1 MASRRYNLPSVN
13 ALAAFEAVARL
24 QGFARAAEELNTSQP
39 AISRHIRNLELRLG
53 APLFDRSGAQI
64 RLTRKGEGFYA
75 AVVQALDGLQRSV
88 GEFVKPESGVTI
100 TCSYE
105 VSHLLLL
112 PRHSALRAALGAETE
127 LRFVTAEYN
136 LIGAAVDTG
145 ADIVFE
151 YAQTPPERDHA
162 VVCKEEVKP
171 VGTPEVIAEAVE
183 AMAGRGSPPGLLSLQ
198 KENFGWLRWE
208 DWQDGNGGV
217 EGWRQA
223 ERFDNYVFLLEAA
236 AQGRG
241 LALGWRGF
249 ADPYLERGQLQE
261 LPGDWFSRDTC
272 LYARLTRFGE
282 QNPAARKCLAL
293 LEDIRR
299 LGEFRSAPDK
309 AT

>member
-1 MASRRYNLPSVN
+1 MRRYNLPSVN

-53 APLFDRSGAQI
+53 APLFDRSGPQI

-75 AVVQALDGLQRSV
+75 SVVQALDGLQRAA
-88 GEFVKPESGVTI
+88 GEFAKPETGVTI
-100 TCSYE
+100 TCTYS

-136 LIGAAVDTG
+136 LTGAAVDTG

-151 YAQTPPERDHA
+151 YSQMPPEREHV
-162 VVCKEEVKP
+162 VVCREEVKP
-171 VGTPEVIAEAVE
+171 VGTPEVVAQAAA
-183 AMAGRGSPPGLLSLQ
+183 AMAGDGAPPGVLGLRQ
-198 KENFGWLRWE
+198 ENFGWLRWE
-208 DWQDGNGGV
+208 DWQEGQGGV
-217 EGWRQA
+217 QEWPQA
-223 ERFDNYVFLLEAA
+223 EYFDNYVFLLEAA

-249 ADPYLERGQLQE
+249 ADPYLECGQLQE
-261 LPGDWFSRDTC
+261 LPGGWFSRDTW
-272 LYARLTRFGE
+272 LFARLTRFGE

-293 LEDIRR
+293 LENIRELQPLR
-299 LGEFRSAPDK
+299 AIPGT

>member
-1 MASRRYNLPSVN
+1 MVMRKYNLPSVS

-53 APLFDRSGAQI
+53 APLFDRSGSQI

-75 AVVQALDGLQRSV
+75 AVVQSLDGLQRAA
-88 GEFVKPESGVTI
+88 GEFVKPETGVTI
-100 TCSYE
+100 TCSYS

-136 LIGAAVDTG
+136 LTGAAIDTG

-151 YAQTPPERDHA
+151 YSQILPEREHV

-171 VGTPEVIAEAVE
+171 VGTPEIIAQTSFALKN
-183 AMAGRGSPPGLLSLQ
+183 GGTPPGLLSLRQ
-198 KENFGWLRWE
+198 ENFGWLRWH
-208 DWQDGNGGV
+208 DWQ
-217 EGWRQA
+217 EGRGIIRAWPQA
-223 ERFDNYVFLLEAA
+223 ESFDNYVFLLEAA

-249 ADPYLERGQLQE
+249 ADPYLERGQLTE
-261 LPGDWFSRDTC
+261 LPGAWFSRDTC
-272 LYARLTRFGE
+272 LYARLTRFGA

-293 LEDIRR
+293 LEDIRQLR
-299 LGEFRSAPDK
+299 DFRSATDK

>member
-1 MASRRYNLPSVN
+1 MN

-75 AVVQALDGLQRSV
+75 SVVQALDGLQRAA
-88 GEFVKPESGVTI
+88 GEFAKPETGVTI
-100 TCSYE
+100 TCSYS

-112 PRHSALRAALGAETE
+112 PRHSALRSALGAETE

-136 LIGAAVDTG
+136 LTGAAVDTG

-151 YAQTPPERDHA
+151 YSQTPPEREHV
-162 VVCKEEVKP
+162 VVCPEEVKP
-171 VGTPEVIAEAVE
+171 VGTPEVIAQAS
-183 AMAGRGSPPGLLSLQ
+183 AALAGRGAPPGVLGLRQ
-198 KENFGWLRWE
+198 ENFGWLRWE
-208 DWQDGNGGV
+208 DWQAANGDA
-217 EGWRQA
+217 GWPQA
-223 ERFDNYVFLLEAA
+223 ESFDNYVFLLEAA

-261 LPGDWFSRDTC
+261 LPGDWFSRDTF

-299 LGEFRSAPDK
+299 LREFRSSPDR
-309 AT
+309 AR

>member
-1 MASRRYNLPSVN
+1 MRRYNLPSFN

-24 QGFARAAEELNTSQP
+24 QGFARAADELNTSQP

-75 AVVQALDGLQRSV
+75 SVVQALDGLQRAA
-88 GEFVKPESGVTI
+88 GEFSKPEAGVTI
-100 TCSYE
+100 TCTYS

-112 PRHSALRAALGAETE
+112 PRHSALRSALGAETE

-136 LIGAAVDTG
+136 LTSAAADTG

-151 YAQTPPERDHA
+151 YSQVPPERTHV

-171 VGTPEVIAEAVE
+171 VGTPEVLAQAS
-183 AMAGRGSPPGLLSLQ
+183 AALAGRGAPPGVLGLRQ
-198 KENFGWLRWE
+198 ENFGWLRWE
-208 DWQDGNGGV
+208 DWQGRNGGV
-217 EGWRQA
+217 QDWPQA
-223 ERFDNYVFLLEAA
+223 EFFDNYVFLLEAA

-261 LPGDWFSRDTC
+261 LPGDWFSRDTW
-272 LYARLTRFGE
+272 LFARLTRFGE

-293 LEDIRR
+293 LENIRM
-299 LGEFRSAPDK
+299 LEPLRSIAG
-309 AT
+309 TVT